1 MTWQEVLNSNHKT
14 ITVQSYG
21 YEERSFIGRHF
32 EPFKTKHSFKF
43 RIDRNFK
50 MLDHNW
56 LFLEDPEEEL
66 FFEEKDG
73 EIILDDP
80 DLWAKL

>member
-14 ITVQSYG
+14 VTVQSYG

-32 EPFKTKHSFKF
+32 EPFKTKCFFKF

-80 DLWAKL
+80 DLWAKP